1 MVHFFDYDVL
11 SYVTV
16 VFVVAWFVTEIFCG
30 LFRSYVLLA
39 HIKADD
45 RSLVRLRNV
54 SVFYDESEECSACVK
69 LTFPLAV
76 ICGGLVLL
84 TFL

>member
-1 MVHFFDYDVL
+1 MVHLIDYVA
-11 SYVTV
+11 V

-30 LFRSYVLLA
+30 LYRSYVLLA
-39 HIKADD
+39 HIKTDD

-54 SVFYDESEECSACVK
+54 SVFYDESEECAACVK
-69 LTFPLAV
+69 LTFPLGM